1 MRKMGWVAL
10 ATAAL
15 TPAPALA
22 QAYMASHRSHMG
34 LGIVAI
40 LVLLVL
46 GIALVA
52 LHFLPG
58 IIATR
63 RHHRSAL
70 AIWLVNIFFG
80 WTLIGWVIALVWAL
94 N

>member
-1 MRKMGWVAL
+1 MRKAGWVAVA
-10 ATAAL
+10 ATAL
-15 TPAPALA
+15 TPMPALA
-22 QAYMASHRSHMG
+22 QTYMASHRAHMG

-40 LVLLVL
+40 LVLVVV
-46 GIALVA
+46 GVALIA

-80 WTLIGWVIALVWAL
+80 WTLIGWIVALVWAL

>member
-1 MRKMGWVAL
+1 VAL
-10 ATAAL
+10 AAAAL

-22 QAYMASHRSHMG
+22 QAYMAPQRSHTG

-40 LVLLVL
+40 LVLLVI
-46 GIALVA
+46 GVAVVA